1 MMKYA
6 ELLKKFKGKNLLYL
20 LILIAVLLLLFSGGK
35 VSENKKNEVV
45 RKENDYYEET
55 SERLENILSKIRGA
69 GDVSVMFILENNGEV
84 IPVFNNKTSSD
95 VGNQKNE
102 TESTAV
108 LYGQGSNEQ
117 PYISQEKNPAVSG
130 IIVVAEGADNENV
143 KIEIFEAVRALLGV
157 PANRIKVSA
166 SIK

>member
-1 MMKYA
+1 MKYA
-6 ELLKKFKGKNLLYL
+6 ELLKKFKGKNFIYL
-20 LILIAVLLLLFSGGK
+20 LILTAVLLLLFSGGK
-35 VSENKKNEVV
+35 VTENKNTEIVKQ
-45 RKENDYYEET
+45 ENNYYEET
-55 SERLENILSKIRGA
+55 SVRLENILSKIRGA
-69 GDVSVMFILENNGEV
+69 GDVSVMFVLENKGEV
-84 IPVFNNKTSSD
+84 IPVFNKKISSD
-95 VGNQKNE
+95 VGNQRNE

-117 PYISQEKNPAVSG
+117 PYISQEKNPEVSG

>member
-1 MMKYA
+1 MKYA
-6 ELLKKFKGKNLLYL
+6 ELLKKFKGKNLIYL
-20 LILIAVLLLLFSGGK
+20 LILTAVLLLLFSGGK
-35 VSENKKNEVV
+35 VTENKNSEIVKQ
-45 RKENDYYEET
+45 ENNYYEEI
-55 SERLENILSKIRGA
+55 SVRLENILSKIRGA
-69 GDVSVMFILENNGEV
+69 GDVSVMFVLENNGEV
-84 IPVFNNKTSSD
+84 IPVFNKKISSD
-95 VGNQKNE
+95 VGNQRNE

-117 PYISQEKNPAVSG
+117 PYISQEKNPEVSG